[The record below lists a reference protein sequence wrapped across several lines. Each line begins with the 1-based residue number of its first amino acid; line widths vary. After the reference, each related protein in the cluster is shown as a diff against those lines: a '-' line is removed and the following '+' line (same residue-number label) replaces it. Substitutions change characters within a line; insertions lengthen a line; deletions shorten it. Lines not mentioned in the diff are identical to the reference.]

1 MSKFNTYS
9 NAQLEWA
16 INDCHATLEAGQ
28 YEFDHPYAKKL
39 WAEIDAVREVQMA
52 RDAMSRRTSERIKA
66 KQRRIAA

>member
-39 WAEIDAVREVQMA
+39 WAEIDAVREVQRA
-52 RDAMSRRTSERIKA
+52 RDAMSKRRAERRKT
-66 KQRRIAA
+66 QLVIA